1 MGPPPCTWMP
11 PFLPFL
17 PFPLLP
23 FGPLLVFVFPIS
35 IFLPVVASIAVRS
48 WHGNIGGARQLAQ
61 KIKRLIGFKLR
72 KLKLTGNKNRCRSSQ
87 ICCLQTTSP
96 ASLVASIRRPPE
108 VTLRV

>member
-1 MGPPPCTWMP
+1 MGPPPCTWMS

-48 WHGNIGGARQLAQ
+48 WHGNIGGARRLAQ
-61 KIKRLIGFKLR
+61 KIKRLIVFLNSENLNLQATRIAAGLHKFVACKRHSLH
-72 KLKLTGNKNRCRSSQ
+72 RSS
-87 ICCLQTTSP
+87 LRSG
-96 ASLVASIRRPPE
+96 VRRK
-108 VTLRV
+108 